1 MRKREKG
8 GGEENYSQD
17 IVSWSITCFAV
28 STSHNCTPR
37 LPNFVVIAFDAV
49 LLWQSLC
56 ATFYFSAL
64 KFCIMACWYVWSVF
78 TDILNLYF
86 LYCFYTLSTL
96 QQRNGLY
103 LIITSTKGQQSPAH
117 THTIMT
123 FADLWRGRKGEITHL
138 VVCCGKMA
146 APSRVLERADE
157 PGPRLRQADVAP
169 RRDAHPHHLQQAAKH
184 TGLTFCS
191 VSNLSTA
198 QLQLC
203 LSLQFP

>member
-1 MRKREKG
+1 MR
-8 GGEENYSQD
+8 EEGRRWRKLFTRQRLLIHYLLCCID
-17 IVSWSITCFAV
+17 
-28 STSHNCTPR
+28 CTQLYTTPAQ
-37 LPNFVVIAFDAV
+37 LCCYAFDAV

-56 ATFYFSAL
+56 ETFYSSAL

-86 LYCFYTLSTL
+86 NYFFHTLSTL

-103 LIITSTKGQQSPAH
+103 LIITSTKGQQSPAP
-117 THTIMT
+117 THTQSWLLPT
-123 FADLWRGRKGEITHL
+123 LWRGRKGEITHL

-157 PGPRLRQADVAP
+157 PGARLRQADVAP
-169 RRDAHPHHLQQAAKH
+169 RRDAHPHHLQQEAKH